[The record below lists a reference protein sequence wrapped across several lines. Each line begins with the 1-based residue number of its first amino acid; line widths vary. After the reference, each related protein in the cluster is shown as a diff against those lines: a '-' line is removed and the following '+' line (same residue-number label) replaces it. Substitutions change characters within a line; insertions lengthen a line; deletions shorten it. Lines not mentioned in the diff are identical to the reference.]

1 MTPPVLNAFEL
12 AKLRPRA
19 VPGSEKPLTQQKL
32 NEQKRRENERKKAN
46 PGRIVRVV
54 DTAGRSTPFD
64 RPKGQEIV
72 LEGSLSG
79 QQSTAKRAAM
89 RKARI

>member
-1 MTPPVLNAFEL
+1 MVLNAFQMV
-12 AKLRPRA
+12 RPRA
-19 VPGSEKPLTQQKL
+19 IPNSEKPLPQQKL
-32 NEQKRRENERKKAN
+32 NEQKRRENERKAN

-54 DTAGRSTPFD
+54 DAAGRSIPFD

>member
-1 MTPPVLNAFEL
+1 MVLNAFQMV
-12 AKLRPRA
+12 RPRA
-19 VPGSEKPLTQQKL
+19 IPNSEKPLTKAKL
-32 NEQKRRENERKKAN
+32 AEQTRRENERKAN

-54 DTAGRSTPFD
+54 DVSGRPIPFERKRD
-64 RPKGQEIV
+64 CFV

-79 QQSTAKRAAM
+79 QQSADHRAAM

>member
-1 MTPPVLNAFEL
+1 MVLNAFQL
-12 AKLRPRA
+12 AAQRPRA
-19 VPGSEKPLTQQKL
+19 IPGSEKPLTKAKL
-32 NEQKRRENERKKAN
+32 AEQKRRENERKAN

-54 DTAGRSTPFD
+54 DTAGRSIPFD

-72 LEGSLSG
+72 LEGSVSG